1 MVDAS
6 AKHLG
11 HLVAMM
17 DVPRAAMSSYVILDV
32 AQTTADFLGLS
43 YDFGSFCAKQEPQID
58 ILECRSAVVVG
69 SSRAWSLRTVSE

>member
-32 AQTTADFLGLS
+32 AQTTADFLGS
-43 YDFGSFCAKQEPQID
+43 GPDREA
-58 ILECRSAVVVG
+58 
-69 SSRAWSLRTVSE
+69 